1 MNKFWKSGDLFVWL
15 TGAALMF
22 SLLMIA
28 GLMYLIL
35 AKGLGFFWRSDVAEL
50 DLQNGSKLM
59 GEIIAQEKVPSKG
72 EGIPDEYRTQLKIGN
87 RDLYGLDFRW
97 VDDEE
102 IESISYPKYA
112 VVLERQEWGNMYGFI
127 KEITENRQVISQ
139 GNEASWPVLESLMP
153 VYAKI
158 EAEIKAIE
166 KGDIGGINRQIE
178 SYRLKIRGLELKG
191 GDNQAQTQEYESKIK
206 EEEEKY
212 KVEEKKLFVL
222 YKEFNKDKIVMVSV
236 DGREKEMSI
245 GNIVRAFRPNSMN
258 WFQKASLYTSRAWGF
273 VSEYPRE
280 ANTEGGVFP
289 AIFGTVLMV
298 IPVSYTHLT
307 LPTKRIV

>member
-35 AKGLGFFWRSDVAEL
+35 AKGLGFFWPSDVAEL

-112 VVLERQEWGNMYGFI
+112 VVLERREWGNMYGFI

-166 KGDIGGINRQIE
+166 KEDIGGINRQIE
-178 SYRLKIRGLELKG
+178 SYRDRK
-191 GDNQAQTQEYESKIK
+191 
-206 EEEEKY
+206 
-212 KVEEKKLFVL
+212 
-222 YKEFNKDKIVMVSV
+222 SV
-236 DGREKEMSI
+236 
-245 GNIVRAFRPNSMN
+245 V
-258 WFQKASLYTSRAWGF
+258 
-273 VSEYPRE
+273 
-280 ANTEGGVFP
+280 
-289 AIFGTVLMV
+289 
-298 IPVSYTHLT
+298 
-307 LPTKRIV
+307 

>member
-35 AKGLGFFWRSDVAEL
+35 AKGLGFFWPSDVAEL

-112 VVLERQEWGNMYGFI
+112 V
-127 KEITENRQVISQ
+127 
-139 GNEASWPVLESLMP
+139 
-153 VYAKI
+153 
-158 EAEIKAIE
+158 
-166 KGDIGGINRQIE
+166 
-178 SYRLKIRGLELKG
+178 
-191 GDNQAQTQEYESKIK
+191 
-206 EEEEKY
+206 
-212 KVEEKKLFVL
+212 
-222 YKEFNKDKIVMVSV
+222 
-236 DGREKEMSI
+236 
-245 GNIVRAFRPNSMN
+245 
-258 WFQKASLYTSRAWGF
+258 
-273 VSEYPRE
+273 
-280 ANTEGGVFP
+280 
-289 AIFGTVLMV
+289 
-298 IPVSYTHLT
+298 
-307 LPTKRIV
+307 